1 MPRPP
6 ASTRNPRPK
15 EADSTLSGSITREKL
30 NNSTQGLAELA
41 LSSPSV
47 PAVVPTPA
55 TASTSTPRRRTRQSD
70 PKVAAL
76 RAIQPPLFSI
86 NNKGELVESNVD
98 VPALTSHS
106 TLDVARWW
114 FRSHLEQLNR
124 PKNTIASYMY
134 DLVGFEEISGSKSLD
149 KINRDD
155 VATFLNQSQK
165 KSTRKRRLTSLGAFF
180 KYLIQIEK
188 ILDRDP
194 TDNFYADFVPL
205 KTPTVLDHNEQNAI
219 LEAARQENVRTF
231 LMIYFMLRLGFT
243 RTELLAIQPEHV
255 NIADPQNPRVYVYY
269 DDARWSKKQRE
280 LKPDSTSFVPAFQR
294 YLSEFQPGRKL
305 FEMLPQSVNKLVERV
320 AREANINK
328 KVTPQSLRDTFAVE
342 EARAGGNVT
351 HLLNILG
358 LAPDPRNKMSVD
370 RYIKLASRSGPLV
383 ETNETKK
390 ESA

>member
-6 ASTRNPRPK
+6 ASVRNSRPK
-15 EADSTLSGSITREKL
+15 EGATNGLHKNDAAHSGSAQSETL
-30 NNSTQGLAELA
+30 ELT
-41 LSSPSV
+41 S
-47 PAVVPTPA
+47 PTPES
-55 TASTSTPRRRTRQSD
+55 TAPSAVQPRRRPRTPD

-86 NNKGELVESNVD
+86 NNKGELVKPNLDIPS
-98 VPALTSHS
+98 LTASS
-106 TLDVARWW
+106 SLDVARWW

-134 DLVGFEEISGSKSLD
+134 DLVGFEECSGPKSLD
-149 KINRDD
+149 KINKDD
-155 VATFLNQSQK
+155 VASFLGQSQK

-180 KYLIQIEK
+180 KYLINTEK
-188 ILDRDP
+188 IIDRDP

-205 KTPTVLDHNEQNAI
+205 KTPIVLSPKEQATL
-219 LEAARQENVRTF
+219 LEIAEQENIRTY
-231 LMIYFMLRLGFT
+231 LMVYFMLRLGFT

-255 NIADPQNPRVYVYY
+255 NISDPQNPKVYVYY
-269 DDARWSKKQRE
+269 DDQRWSKKQRE
-280 LKPDSTSFVPAFQR
+280 LKAEAVFAPAFQR
-294 YLSEFQPGRKL
+294 YMSEFQPGRKL

-320 AREANINK
+320 TREAGIDK

-342 EARAGGNVT
+342 EAKAGGNVI

-370 RYIKLASRSGPLV
+370 RYVKLASKSGASL
-383 ETNETKK
+383 ETDVFSYQGAQAYQHN
-390 ESA
+390 